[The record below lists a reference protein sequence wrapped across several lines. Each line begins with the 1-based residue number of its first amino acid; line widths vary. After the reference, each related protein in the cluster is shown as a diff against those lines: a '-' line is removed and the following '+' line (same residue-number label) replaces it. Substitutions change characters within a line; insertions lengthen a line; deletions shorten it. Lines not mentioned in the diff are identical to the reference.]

1 MKFEI
6 PAPLRIDHDALDAQ
20 LKQAMHAEGAVG
32 AAAREVARLVYPHF
46 QREKDFALP
55 PLGLLADVV
64 RGALR
69 TEMHEA
75 LAMTRKLKAELP
87 AMFDEHRQIM
97 AALEKLSAAAHA
109 AGRPEVEDFAAALA
123 QHADMEER
131 VLYPAAVLLGEHLA
145 RALEEAPVLE

>member
-6 PAPLRIDHDALDAQ
+6 PAPLRIDHEALDVQ

-32 AAAREVARLVYPHF
+32 IAAREVARLVYPHF
-46 QREKDFALP
+46 QREKEFALP

-87 AMFDEHRQIM
+87 AMFDEHRQIVL
-97 AALEKLSAAAHA
+97 ALEKLSTAAHA
-109 AGRPEVEDFAAALA
+109 AGKPEIEDFAAALMH
-123 QHADMEER
+123 HADMEER